1 MLIKSINKREIVQ
14 ATSTLMI
21 NTEFHAGFT
30 NAFFFLVFEE
40 FDTHRNILLHERP
53 DPSDMVKNL
62 IHVGPV
68 FVDIFKM
75 SVRRR
80 QFVSKKYP

>member
-21 NTEFHAGFT
+21 NTKFHTGFT
-30 NAFFFLVFEE
+30 NAFFFLVYEE
-40 FDTHRNILLHERP
+40 FDTRRNILLHERT
-53 DPSDMVKNL
+53 DPSDLVKNL

-68 FVDIFKM
+68 FVDIFEM
-75 SVRRR
+75 SVRRG